1 MEEAPASTSEYPAST
16 PEYGEYLTSRAEYL
30 ASDTSAGHAVGGLL
44 MLQPNTAT
52 PPTHH
57 QMHQQLMHHQ
67 PMHQSVPVSHASL
80 PHQLPQAAAYPGM
93 VHGLPMAVAPPPM
106 APMTANTLV
115 PPPHMQMASHPCT
128 SNPAAWQ
135 LKRPVEI
142 IHVRPPPRTAPSP
155 CPRSPPRCC
164 PRPLCYLRYTLSA
177 SPSHSQRQE
186 EHASQ
191 KKHMHNLINRRR
203 TSRIND
209 LINAL
214 SEKATAPPPN
224 CRSPPPTPPLHP
236 APDSHHYS
244 HANPR
249 SHLHRPLS
257 PHPPTH
263 QVPQLYEPSPAT
275 LPGVKDGRSKAAV
288 LQGAHRMHLVGI
300 SRVAMGVVC
309 AVRCNLRAGEWKVGV
324 GVSG

>member
-224 CRSPPPTPPLHP
+224 CRSPLPHHPYTWPPIPITTPMPTPAPASTAHCHPTLLLTRCLSCTSP
-236 APDSHHYS
+236 APRRFPGSRMG
-244 HANPR
+244 APR
-249 SHLHRPLS
+249 RPCF
-257 PHPPTH
+257 
-263 QVPQLYEPSPAT
+263 
-275 LPGVKDGRSKAAV
+275 KARTACTW
-288 LQGAHRMHLVGI
+288 LELVGWPWGWY
-300 SRVAMGVVC
+300 VPYAATCVQG
-309 AVRCNLRAGEWKVGV
+309 
-324 GVSG
+324 SGRWGWG